1 MRREAV
7 GKILIPLCI
16 RIITAVFTLSMEQ
29 LIIITLVALA
39 VVMLLDIAVIAAYMS
54 QERW

>member
-1 MRREAV
+1 MMIMR
-7 GKILIPLCI
+7 ILIPLCI

-39 VVMLLDIAVIAAYMS
+39 VVMLLDISVIAAYMS